1 MSLKNKILAAAL
13 FGAVAV
19 QTSWALPKL
28 QLDIA
33 GGTYVGGD
41 EESTVSA
48 GPVFTLEALVLS
60 SYLQLDP
67 SATYYI
73 SAAITPK
80 TTVPLAEDF
89 GSFKIGSTTYD
100 ASNRFSA
107 LRQSPRR
114 TLRHTGFTTRIILK

>member
-41 EESTVSA
+41 EETHRQCRP
-48 GPVFTLEALVLS
+48 GF
-60 SYLQLDP
+60 Y
-67 SATYYI
+67 
-73 SAAITPK
+73 
-80 TTVPLAEDF
+80 F
-89 GSFKIGSTTYD
+89 GSFGFIQLPPAGSFRD
-100 ASNRFSA
+100 LLHFGRNHAENNGA
-107 LRQSPRR
+107 
-114 TLRHTGFTTRIILK
+114 TRGGLWLLQDW